1 MFKATV
7 FDSFI
12 SISVSQQVYNM
23 AKEIFP
29 DRKTESG
36 YDMENFLRMLLPQY
50 LLDQVKMDPE
60 HSHFYAYFNLIKED
74 EVTERDI
81 RKMKLWMNAAQ
92 AEISLRYITA
102 IQNRLSQMT
111 PEIEMSQDHV
121 ALVRVKS
128 RRETQ
133 IQ

>member
-1 MFKATV
+1 MEDFLKEV
-7 FDSFI
+7 LPDS
-12 SISVSQQVYNM
+12 
-23 AKEIFP
+23 
-29 DRKTESG
+29 
-36 YDMENFLRMLLPQY
+36 
-50 LLDQVKMDPE
+50 LLDQVQMDPE
-60 HSHFYAYFNLIKED
+60 SSHFYAYLNLVKGG
-74 EVTERDI
+74 EVVDGDI
-81 RKMKLWMNAAQ
+81 SNLKLWLNAAQ

>member
-1 MFKATV
+1 MFKATI
-7 FDSFI
+7 FPTFI
-12 SISVSQQVYNM
+12 SISVAHPVFAM
-23 AKEIFP
+23 IKEISP
-29 DRKTESG
+29 DRKYESG
-36 YDMENFLRMLLPQY
+36 YDMEDFLKEVLPDT
-50 LLDQVKMDPE
+50 LLDQIQMDPE
-60 HSHFYAYFNLIKED
+60 SSHFYAYLNLIKKN
-74 EVTERDI
+74 EVVDGDTHNL
-81 RKMKLWMNAAQ
+81 KLWLNAAQ

-102 IQNRLSQMT
+102 IQDRLSQIT